1 MPAPPKP
8 NERTIYLKGEGRGKV
23 SFVFDDDKNEKI
35 PDDVTLYYRNKDDE
49 EKAIGKV
56 PEVLK
61 TLRVYDDKNFL
72 HNATR
77 QPIGFVEEM
86 KNKIY
91 IKQSELAGGN
101 DPQPPQV
108 HPGLNE
114 INNLVVGNEYEFV
127 VDNPWFM
134 NQPEPRIYRGTL
146 MSLTHEDPDDPQL
159 GISNYTINGV
169 DQEEFIT
176 LQLSSIRAILTE
188 PSVQQPI
195 GGGKKKKAK
204 KTKKAKKMKKTKK
217 SKKTKKTGRK
227 SIRRRV

>member
-1 MPAPPKP
+1 MPTPPKP
-8 NERTIYLKGEGRGKV
+8 NQIPVYLIDKGRYNV
-23 SFVFDDDKNEKI
+23 LFVFDHDKNQEI
-35 PDDVTLYYRNKDDE
+35 PDNVTLYYRNKDDE
-49 EKAIGKV
+49 EEAIGKV
-56 PEVLK
+56 PEVLE
-61 TLRVYDDKNFL
+61 TLWVYDDKNFL
-72 HNATR
+72 HNAIR
-77 QPIGFVEEM
+77 EPIGFVEDV
-86 KNKIY
+86 KTRFY

-176 LQLSSIRAILTE
+176 LHLSSIRAILTE

>member
-49 EKAIGKV
+49 EKAISKV

-61 TLRVYDDKNFL
+61 TLWVYDDKNFL

-91 IKQSELAGGN
+91 IKQSELAGGA
-101 DPQPPQV
+101 QPPSS
-108 HPGLNE
+108 HPGRVH
-114 INNLVVGNEYEFV
+114 IDNLVVGNEYEFV
-127 VDNPWFM
+127 INNPWFV
-134 NQPEPRIYRGTL
+134 NETEQRTYRGTL
-146 MSLTHEDPDDPQL
+146 MPLTHQNLEDPTL
-159 GISNYTINGV
+159 RISNYTIDGEPQDGYV
-169 DQEEFIT
+169 TFPFSFI
-176 LQLSSIRAILTE
+176 QTE
-188 PSVQQPI
+188 PSPQQPS

-204 KTKKAKKMKKTKK
+204 KAKKTKKAKNMKKTK
-217 SKKTKKTGRK
+217 SKKAKKTGRK
-227 SIRRRV
+227 SIRRRR